1 MEASG
6 SNAVP
11 VVARRRR
18 RAARQLR
25 ESTPDPTRDG
35 SVGSQ
40 SNSCDDQSGSESA
53 RGRSTVDS
61 SPSSSKKSLIERAI
75 EYGSSH
81 RNKILARKE
90 KKLSSAV
97 GQRSRSVPRDEGDVP
112 SSPEIFSL
120 LRRAKRSLSAARKPK
135 TDDSSD
141 GGRIS
146 DTEVRKR
153 RERIERFQ
161 SERSRENADGNA
173 TAPLQANL
181 QRFNEERRKFELEKL
196 KFLQEKREL
205 DRMRLRR
212 FEKYREELLE
222 EQSRKLKVKL
232 QEERAKSIEATP
244 MPPLAPSVAHRSRT
258 PTRPADSLSPAVG
271 KKKIL
276 IVPKA
281 RSSSGSAST
290 SEDEGRLSS
299 DEGKKQTIRRRF
311 SPRKPKRPRS
321 AKLES
326 GARRAQSRTDGITSP
341 ESELPSDY
349 QPEEPEIVNRHDSPE
364 VKEPEMVITHRR
376 VVGQVEEKKEL
387 EIEPPKASLVEDS
400 KIEDSVE
407 AKSEEKKEVEVDKE
421 VTVEENGLNV
431 RQRRRPLV
439 LYVEQP
445 EEVFTWRQIV
455 QEWYE
460 MWQDFLDDQP
470 AEIVRM
476 RIQVN
481 HCLFYFAVMVLLC
494 GLGGIAF
501 RLTEGTFE
509 SQYKCGVKRVKRE
522 FIDQLWLS
530 SHNQR
535 EEDWK
540 LSARNRLRKF
550 EEELQIAFEA
560 GMKSYSG
567 NTAWNFVNGVI
578 YSLTVVSTI
587 GYGHISPS
595 TTTGRALTILYA
607 IIGIPIFLIVLADFG
622 KLFTRGIKFMWAYV
636 RRLYYTGSF
645 RKVRKTAQV
654 QEVMKGLNVVYDM
667 VRRPSTDNELQGATT
682 TTAVPT
688 QQPQQPPLS
697 APAQPPQ
704 PQASQRPPSEP
715 QPAGGTG
722 IETIPMPDTPTTPVP
737 ETFEIDDEFNLPISV
752 AIVILVAY
760 MLFGANIYCR
770 WENWSFFEA
779 FYFVFISI
787 STIGF
792 GDYVPQHPIYMMCS
806 ILYLIF
812 GLALTSMCINV
823 VQLKLSDSFR
833 QASAKIGA
841 TIGLQMA
848 EAASQHQH
856 SPVHTPIEL
865 AAVHTSTPTSAVNV
879 SLKDTPTLPAR
890 PSTSVP
896 KPEKKE

>member
-1 MEASG
+1 MDASSSG
-6 SNAVP
+6 SAVP

-25 ESTPDPTRDG
+25 ESTPDPARDG

-40 SNSCDDQSGSESA
+40 SNSCDDQSGSES
-53 RGRSTVDS
+53 RGRSTVES

-75 EYGSSH
+75 DYGNSH

-97 GQRSRSVPRDEGDVP
+97 APRSRSVPRDEGDVP

-120 LRRAKRSLSAARKPK
+120 LRRAKRSLSGARKPK

-161 SERSRENADGNA
+161 TERSRESSEGNA
-173 TAPLQANL
+173 ANPLQANL

-212 FEKYREELLE
+212 FEKYREEMLE
-222 EQSRKLKVKL
+222 EQSRKLKAKL

-244 MPPLAPSVAHRSRT
+244 MPPLAPSVAHRART
-258 PTRPADSLSPAVG
+258 PTRPTDSLSPTVA

-281 RSSSGSAST
+281 RSSSRSAST

-299 DEGKKQTIRRRF
+299 DEEKKQTVRRRF
-311 SPRKPKRPRS
+311 SPRKPKRTRS
-321 AKLES
+321 SKLES
-326 GARRAQSRTDGITSP
+326 MARRTHPRTDGITSP
-341 ESELPSDY
+341 ESELPSDF
-349 QPEEPEIVNRHDSPE
+349 QPEEPEPVVRNDAPE
-364 VKEPEMVITHRR
+364 EPKPDPEMVLTHRR
-376 VVGQVEEKKEL
+376 VAGQEGAKEEQQLLVEEPKKQTL
-387 EIEPPKASLVEDS
+387 
-400 KIEDSVE
+400 
-407 AKSEEKKEVEVDKE
+407 EEKPKPQEEKETDEKDIEAGKE
-421 VTVEENGLNV
+421 ITLQEDGLKI

-445 EEVFTWRQIV
+445 GEIFSWRQIT
-455 QEWYE
+455 QEWYD
-460 MWQDFLDDQP
+460 MWQDFLDDHP
-470 AEIVRM
+470 EELVRM
-476 RIQVN
+476 KVQVN
-481 HCLFYFAVMVLLC
+481 HCLLYFAVMVLLC
-494 GLGGIAF
+494 GVGGIAF

-560 GMKSYSG
+560 GMKTYSG

-636 RRLYYTGSF
+636 RRLYYTGSVK
-645 RKVRKTAQV
+645 KVRKTAQV

-667 VRRPSTDNELQGATT
+667 VRRPSADNELQGATT
-682 TTAVPT
+682 TTTVAA
-688 QQPQQPPLS
+688 QQPQQSTPP
-697 APAQPPQ
+697 PPV
-704 PQASQRPPSEP
+704 QRPPSEAP
-715 QPAGGTG
+715 TAAASGTG
-722 IETIPMPDTPTTPVP
+722 IEAIPVPDTPTTPVP

-760 MLFGANIYCR
+760 MLFGAQIYCT

-865 AAVHTSTPTSAVNV
+865 AAVHTSTPTTAVNV

-890 PSTSVP
+890 PSSSVP
-896 KPEKKE
+896 KPDKKE

>member
-1 MEASG
+1 MTQG
-6 SNAVP
+6 
-11 VVARRRR
+11 
-18 RAARQLR
+18 
-25 ESTPDPTRDG
+25 
-35 SVGSQ
+35 
-40 SNSCDDQSGSESA
+40 
-53 RGRSTVDS
+53 
-61 SPSSSKKSLIERAI
+61 
-75 EYGSSH
+75 
-81 RNKILARKE
+81 
-90 KKLSSAV
+90 
-97 GQRSRSVPRDEGDVP
+97 
-112 SSPEIFSL
+112 
-120 LRRAKRSLSAARKPK
+120 
-135 TDDSSD
+135 TD
-141 GGRIS
+141 
-146 DTEVRKR
+146 
-153 RERIERFQ
+153 
-161 SERSRENADGNA
+161 
-173 TAPLQANL
+173 
-181 QRFNEERRKFELEKL
+181 
-196 KFLQEKREL
+196 
-205 DRMRLRR
+205 
-212 FEKYREELLE
+212 
-222 EQSRKLKVKL
+222 
-232 QEERAKSIEATP
+232 
-244 MPPLAPSVAHRSRT
+244 
-258 PTRPADSLSPAVG
+258 
-271 KKKIL
+271 
-276 IVPKA
+276 
-281 RSSSGSAST
+281 
-290 SEDEGRLSS
+290 
-299 DEGKKQTIRRRF
+299 
-311 SPRKPKRPRS
+311 
-321 AKLES
+321 
-326 GARRAQSRTDGITSP
+326 
-341 ESELPSDY
+341 
-349 QPEEPEIVNRHDSPE
+349 
-364 VKEPEMVITHRR
+364 
-376 VVGQVEEKKEL
+376 
-387 EIEPPKASLVEDS
+387 PKASTNAAGSRPRINLTMPPVYVAPPQHTPAKYSPAHYFQQLHQQQQQHQMLQNPLYQPGIPVTPGSPTRISLGADGTVTEQPDYTDYYSMYPAKAGEFMFKQFEGFRDFTVNTAKSGLGVGEKSVFWMYTKITRWSRSWFTHFFLFLILFLYSVAGAALFIAVEGTHEKKMETNVNHAKRMLAKNLRILALDREKLENPDPDIWEGRAINLVEEYS
-400 KIEDSVE
+400 
-407 AKSEEKKEVEVDKE
+407 A
-421 VTVEENGLNV
+421 
-431 RQRRRPLV
+431 V
-439 LYVEQP
+439 LYQSYKEGSFENKQNKKTWSFWNA
-445 EEVFTWRQIV
+445 VF
-455 QEWYE
+455 Y
-460 MWQDFLDDQP
+460 
-470 AEIVRM
+470 
-476 RIQVN
+476 
-481 HCLFYFAVMVLLC
+481 C
-494 GLGGIAF
+494 G
-501 RLTEGTFE
+501 T
-509 SQYKCGVKRVKRE
+509 
-522 FIDQLWLS
+522 
-530 SHNQR
+530 
-535 EEDWK
+535 
-540 LSARNRLRKF
+540 
-550 EEELQIAFEA
+550 
-560 GMKSYSG
+560 
-567 NTAWNFVNGVI
+567 I
-578 YSLTVVSTI
+578 YTTI

-688 QQPQQPPLS
+688 QQPQQPPLP

>member
-1 MEASG
+1 MTQG
-6 SNAVP
+6 
-11 VVARRRR
+11 
-18 RAARQLR
+18 
-25 ESTPDPTRDG
+25 
-35 SVGSQ
+35 
-40 SNSCDDQSGSESA
+40 
-53 RGRSTVDS
+53 
-61 SPSSSKKSLIERAI
+61 
-75 EYGSSH
+75 
-81 RNKILARKE
+81 
-90 KKLSSAV
+90 
-97 GQRSRSVPRDEGDVP
+97 
-112 SSPEIFSL
+112 
-120 LRRAKRSLSAARKPK
+120 
-135 TDDSSD
+135 TD
-141 GGRIS
+141 
-146 DTEVRKR
+146 
-153 RERIERFQ
+153 
-161 SERSRENADGNA
+161 
-173 TAPLQANL
+173 
-181 QRFNEERRKFELEKL
+181 
-196 KFLQEKREL
+196 
-205 DRMRLRR
+205 
-212 FEKYREELLE
+212 
-222 EQSRKLKVKL
+222 
-232 QEERAKSIEATP
+232 
-244 MPPLAPSVAHRSRT
+244 
-258 PTRPADSLSPAVG
+258 
-271 KKKIL
+271 
-276 IVPKA
+276 
-281 RSSSGSAST
+281 
-290 SEDEGRLSS
+290 
-299 DEGKKQTIRRRF
+299 
-311 SPRKPKRPRS
+311 
-321 AKLES
+321 
-326 GARRAQSRTDGITSP
+326 
-341 ESELPSDY
+341 
-349 QPEEPEIVNRHDSPE
+349 
-364 VKEPEMVITHRR
+364 
-376 VVGQVEEKKEL
+376 
-387 EIEPPKASLVEDS
+387 PKASTNAAGSRPRINLTMPPVYVAPPPHTPAKYSPAHYFQQLHQQQQQHQMLQNPLYQPGIPVTPGSPTRISLGADGTVTEQPDYTDYYSMYPAKAGEFMFKQFEGFRDFTVNTAKSGLGVGEKSVFWMYTKITRWSRSWFTHFFLFLILFLYSVAGAALFIAVEGTHEKKMETNVNHAKRMLAKNLRILALDREKLENPDPDIWEGRAINLVEEYS
-400 KIEDSVE
+400 
-407 AKSEEKKEVEVDKE
+407 A
-421 VTVEENGLNV
+421 
-431 RQRRRPLV
+431 V
-439 LYVEQP
+439 LYQSYKEGSFENKQNKKTWSFWNA
-445 EEVFTWRQIV
+445 VF
-455 QEWYE
+455 Y
-460 MWQDFLDDQP
+460 
-470 AEIVRM
+470 
-476 RIQVN
+476 
-481 HCLFYFAVMVLLC
+481 C
-494 GLGGIAF
+494 G
-501 RLTEGTFE
+501 T
-509 SQYKCGVKRVKRE
+509 
-522 FIDQLWLS
+522 
-530 SHNQR
+530 
-535 EEDWK
+535 
-540 LSARNRLRKF
+540 
-550 EEELQIAFEA
+550 
-560 GMKSYSG
+560 
-567 NTAWNFVNGVI
+567 I
-578 YSLTVVSTI
+578 YTTI

>member
-1 MEASG
+1 MTQG
-6 SNAVP
+6 
-11 VVARRRR
+11 
-18 RAARQLR
+18 
-25 ESTPDPTRDG
+25 
-35 SVGSQ
+35 
-40 SNSCDDQSGSESA
+40 
-53 RGRSTVDS
+53 
-61 SPSSSKKSLIERAI
+61 
-75 EYGSSH
+75 
-81 RNKILARKE
+81 
-90 KKLSSAV
+90 
-97 GQRSRSVPRDEGDVP
+97 
-112 SSPEIFSL
+112 
-120 LRRAKRSLSAARKPK
+120 
-135 TDDSSD
+135 TD
-141 GGRIS
+141 
-146 DTEVRKR
+146 
-153 RERIERFQ
+153 
-161 SERSRENADGNA
+161 
-173 TAPLQANL
+173 
-181 QRFNEERRKFELEKL
+181 
-196 KFLQEKREL
+196 
-205 DRMRLRR
+205 
-212 FEKYREELLE
+212 
-222 EQSRKLKVKL
+222 
-232 QEERAKSIEATP
+232 
-244 MPPLAPSVAHRSRT
+244 
-258 PTRPADSLSPAVG
+258 
-271 KKKIL
+271 
-276 IVPKA
+276 
-281 RSSSGSAST
+281 
-290 SEDEGRLSS
+290 
-299 DEGKKQTIRRRF
+299 
-311 SPRKPKRPRS
+311 
-321 AKLES
+321 
-326 GARRAQSRTDGITSP
+326 
-341 ESELPSDY
+341 
-349 QPEEPEIVNRHDSPE
+349 
-364 VKEPEMVITHRR
+364 
-376 VVGQVEEKKEL
+376 
-387 EIEPPKASLVEDS
+387 PKASTNAAGSRPRINLTMPPVYVAPPQHTPAKYSPAHYFQQLHQQQQQHQMLQNPLYQPGIPVTPGSPTRISLGADGTVTEQPDYTDYYSMYPAKAGEFMFKQFEGFRDFTVNTAKSGLGVGEKSVFWMYTKITRWSRSWFTHFFLFLILFLYSVAGAALFIAVEGDADNLSEVDVASNEFNDSVDAFSATTTTAAAAADAAAANVSLMLTVPTSVFGTHEKKMETNVNHAKRMLAKNLRILALDREKLENPDPDIWEGRAINLVEEYS
-400 KIEDSVE
+400 
-407 AKSEEKKEVEVDKE
+407 A
-421 VTVEENGLNV
+421 
-431 RQRRRPLV
+431 V
-439 LYVEQP
+439 LYQSYKEGSFENKQNKKTWSFWNA
-445 EEVFTWRQIV
+445 VF
-455 QEWYE
+455 Y
-460 MWQDFLDDQP
+460 
-470 AEIVRM
+470 
-476 RIQVN
+476 
-481 HCLFYFAVMVLLC
+481 C
-494 GLGGIAF
+494 G
-501 RLTEGTFE
+501 T
-509 SQYKCGVKRVKRE
+509 
-522 FIDQLWLS
+522 
-530 SHNQR
+530 
-535 EEDWK
+535 
-540 LSARNRLRKF
+540 
-550 EEELQIAFEA
+550 
-560 GMKSYSG
+560 
-567 NTAWNFVNGVI
+567 I
-578 YSLTVVSTI
+578 YTTI

-688 QQPQQPPLS
+688 QQPQQPPLP

-704 PQASQRPPSEP
+704 PQASQRPPSEA